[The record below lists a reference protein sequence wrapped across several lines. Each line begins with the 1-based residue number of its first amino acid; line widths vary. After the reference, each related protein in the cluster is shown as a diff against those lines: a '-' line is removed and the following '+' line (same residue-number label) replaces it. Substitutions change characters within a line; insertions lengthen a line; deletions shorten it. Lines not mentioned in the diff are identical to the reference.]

1 MPSRG
6 VHGGKEVREREVEHQ
21 QTVHVDQLLKG
32 VAEEVTKALQ
42 VMLMTVGLRVN
53 VLKLL
58 IMMVEMVRLRKRVQD
73 FANSTVAT

>member
-6 VHGGKEVREREVEHQ
+6 VHGGKEVREREEEHQ
-21 QTVHVDQLLKG
+21 QKVHVDQLLKRA
-32 VAEEVTKALQ
+32 VEEVTKALQ

-58 IMMVEMVRLRKRVQD
+58 IMMVELRKGVQGL
-73 FANSTVAT
+73 ANPTVAT